1 MAKVPSKTKAK
12 PAVGMPTYEAKV
24 IGYVYGEKEQVTLV
38 ALELTKTYT
47 SRRSKLGAFYER
59 PETLFK
65 ECPEARQYQ
74 GIPPVN
80 NKIQI
85 PQSELERMII
95 KLRASRS
102 LKSAPHG
109 YQLTA
114 STFVD
119 DLIIN
124 LEDLEPLKT

>member
-1 MAKVPSKTKAK
+1 MAKVPPKAK
-12 PAVGMPTYEAKV
+12 LAARMPTYEAKV

-47 SRRSKLGAFYER
+47 SRKSKLGAFYER
-59 PETLFK
+59 PETLFR

-80 NKIQI
+80 NKIQV

-95 KLRASRS
+95 KLRASS
-102 LKSAPHG
+102 LKRAPHG

-114 STFVD
+114 STLAD

-124 LEDLEPLKT
+124 LEDLEPLKN